1 MPKII
6 QLDRHVA
13 DLIAAGEV
21 VERPASAVKELVENS
36 IDAGAKNITIELQNG
51 GMTFLRIT
59 DDGCGMDPVDART
72 AFLRHATS
80 KIRRQEDLACIG
92 TLGFRGEALAAI
104 SSVSKIDLLTRA
116 QGAEAG
122 ELEIGYWVGKPFW
135 GRGIAPEAVE
145 ALLAHCFTELGAER
159 VWCAYFDG
167 NEKSRRCQEKCGFRF
182 HHTERDVHWAATDE
196 IKTEHYSIL
205 TRAEWLARQKPED

>member
-1 MPKII
+1 MELQTPRLLLRPWEESDAEALYELAK
-6 QLDRHVA
+6 DPDVGP
-13 DLIAAGEV
+13 AAGWNVHKDAE
-21 VERPASAVKELVENS
+21 ESREIIRTILSAP
-36 IDAGAKNITIELQNG
+36 G
-51 GMTFLRIT
+51 TFAILGRRDGQLR
-59 DDGCGMDPVDART
+59 GSCGFFP
-72 AFLRHATS
+72 
-80 KIRRQEDLACIG
+80 
-92 TLGFRGEALAAI
+92 
-104 SSVSKIDLLTRA
+104 TRA

-182 HHTERDVHWAATDE
+182 HHTELDVHWAVTDE
-196 IKTEHYSIL
+196 IKTEHYSVL